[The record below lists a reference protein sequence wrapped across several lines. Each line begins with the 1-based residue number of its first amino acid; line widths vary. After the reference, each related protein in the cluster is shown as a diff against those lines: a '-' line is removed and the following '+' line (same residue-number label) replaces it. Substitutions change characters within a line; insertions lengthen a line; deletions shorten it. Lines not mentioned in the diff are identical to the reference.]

1 MRSNPVRFVLGLRCT
16 FIYHHTLCLQI
27 VVALLSLCICAG
39 SLKHSLSAHVQKA
52 TVNLEPVLGRSAKD
66 LANLYTYEQSH
77 KSLRAA
83 WERIYCK
90 YFKHVCETALVFWC
104 ASAKNERPAKAA
116 QMFVLIWKC
125 LPWTMIH
132 FCEILVL
139 LNSCV
144 SSIGSN
150 QPRHLCSL
158 ARAFNAC
165 TQCTYRIWT

>member
-90 YFKHVCETALVFWC
+90 YFKHVCETALVFGVPVQ
-104 ASAKNERPAKAA
+104 KMRGL
-116 QMFVLIWKC
+116 QRLLRC
-125 LPWTMIH
+125 LSS
-132 FCEILVL
+132 FE
-139 LNSCV
+139 NV
-144 SSIGSN
+144 SHE
-150 QPRHLCSL
+150 Q
-158 ARAFNAC
+158 
-165 TQCTYRIWT
+165 